1 MLIKARKV
9 GNSLT
14 LTIPSSF
21 VETMKLQD
29 GQELEADYNAY
40 SNTLSYRVHR
50 VQKINWDDFISQ
62 DTQDIRDGMTPEDYV
77 RKLRDFDREEI
88 VL

>member
-1 MLIKARKV
+1 MLVKVRKV

-21 VETMKLQD
+21 VDTMKLQD

-40 SNTLSYRVHR
+40 SKTISYRVHR
-50 VQKINWDDFISQ
+50 VHKINWEEFISQ
-62 DTQDIRDGMTPEDYV
+62 DKDDIRDEMSPEDYV
-77 RKLRDFDREEI
+77 RKLRDFDREE
-88 VL
+88 VVF